1 MQNIKEKALGE
12 VSNTFILKDQFGEEF
27 DISKNKGKK
36 ILLSFH
42 PLAWTSICGK
52 QMLTLEENYKKF
64 LSLNTIPVGLSVDP
78 LPSKKAWAENLGLKN
93 LKILSDFWPHG
104 EVAKKYNIFRE
115 KDGFS
120 ERANII
126 IDEEGKIIFF
136 KIYPIRELPN
146 IEEIIKFLE
155 GKDFIM

>member
-1 MQNIKEKALGE
+1 MQNIKEKVLGE
-12 VSNTFILKDQFGEEF
+12 ISPTFILKDQFGEDF
-27 DISKNKGKK
+27 DISKYKGKK

-52 QMLTLEENYKKF
+52 QMLTLEENYEKF
-64 LSLNTIPVGLSVDP
+64 LNLNTIPVGLSVDP
-78 LPSKKAWAENLGLKN
+78 LPSKRAWAENLGLKN

-115 KDGFS
+115 RDGFS

-126 IDEEGKIIFF
+126 IDEEGKIILF
-136 KIYPIRELPN
+136 KIYPIRELPD